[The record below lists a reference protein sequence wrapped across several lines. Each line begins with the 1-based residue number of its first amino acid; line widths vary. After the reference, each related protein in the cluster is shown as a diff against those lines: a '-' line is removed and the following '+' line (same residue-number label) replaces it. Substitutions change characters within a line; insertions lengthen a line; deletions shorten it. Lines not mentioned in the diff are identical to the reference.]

1 MTYTEFICKE
11 KGVESYKVKYFENWV
26 SKYIRYNKKNNNVDV
41 NMFLFQLENSY
52 EDWIIDQARMA
63 LLYFKQYQ
71 KITNRD
77 ENPDTGI
84 KILTWNEI
92 EIKLIKEMRFQ
103 HKSYNTEKTYKY
115 WFKDF
120 TEFIREKTP
129 EDVSQVQVKKYLTY
143 LAIER
148 KVAPST
154 QKQAFNSLLFLCRF
168 ILDIEIENLN
178 QVVKSTKNKKLPVV
192 LSSKEI
198 KSIFT
203 HLEGTKLLMLQL
215 IYGSGM
221 RLDECLSLR
230 IKDID
235 LEDKTITIRSAK
247 GNKDRVT
254 ILPQFLISY
263 IENHL
268 ISIRELYNKDRN
280 KNVEG
285 VELPGALKN
294 KYPTAGKEWQWFWV
308 FPSQKLS
315 IDPKTQLI
323 RRYHLYP
330 STLQKSFHRALNK
343 STVNKRASIHTLR
356 HSFATHLVEAGYDIR
371 TIQELLGHSNISTTM
386 IYTHVAT
393 KNKLSVISPFDK
405 LASS

>member
-1 MTYTEFICKE
+1 MTYTEYICKE
-11 KGVESYKVKYFENWV
+11 KHVELYKLMFYENWV
-26 SKYIRYNKKNNNVDV
+26 KMYIRYQKSNNNVDF
-41 NMFLFQLENSY
+41 NSFLIRLESSY
-52 EDWIIDQARMA
+52 EDWQVDQARNA
-63 LLYFKQYQ
+63 LLYYKQYQ
-71 KITNRD
+71 KLNNNYIPQTI
-77 ENPDTGI
+77 ENKKQIWID
-84 KILTWNEI
+84 I
-92 EIKLIKEMRFQ
+92 ELKMTEELRFQ

-115 WFKDF
+115 WLRDFIDFSNENNPKDV
-120 TEFIREKTP
+120 TQEH
-129 EDVSQVQVKKYLTY
+129 VKKYLTY
-143 LAIER
+143 LATIR
-148 KVAPST
+148 KVAAST

-178 QVVKSTKNKKLPVV
+178 QVVKSTKSRKLPVV
-192 LSSKEI
+192 LSTREI
-198 KSIFT
+198 KSIFK

-221 RLDECLSLR
+221 RLEECLSLR

-235 LEDKTITIRSAK
+235 FEDKTITVRSAK

-268 ISIRELYNKDRN
+268 FTVRSLYDKDREEN
-280 KNVEG
+280 IEG
-285 VELPGALKN
+285 VEIPGALEK
-294 KYPTAGKEWQWFWV
+294 KYPGAGKEWQWFWI
-308 FPSQKLS
+308 FPSHKLS
-315 IDPKTQLI
+315 IDPKTQEI
-323 RRYHLYP
+323 RRYHIYP
-330 STLQKSFHRALNK
+330 STLQKSFHSALQK

-393 KNKLSVISPFDK
+393 KNKLSVISPFDN
-405 LASS
+405 LVES